1 MLFLKNHANSDSYDM
16 KFLLLVCH
24 DDLGCLGLAPKAG
37 GEMLAESVQLTHTL
51 HANGQYIHAS
61 PLTPTAQAAR
71 VAVRNGKASVT
82 DGPFAETHE
91 QVAGYFFVEAT
102 SRDEA
107 IDIAGRIPGARL
119 GHVEV
124 REVREITGLPSNKII

>member
-1 MLFLKNHANSDSYDM
+1 M

-24 DDLGCLGLAPKAG
+24 GDLGRLGFNEKEG
-37 GEMLAESVQLTHTL
+37 GEMLAESVRLTHAL
-51 HANGQYIHAS
+51 HAKGQYIHAS
-61 PLTPTAQAAR
+61 PLTPTAQGAR

-91 QVAGYFFVEAT
+91 QVAGYFFVEAV
-102 SRDEA
+102 SRIDA
-107 IDIAGRIPGARL
+107 IEIAKRIPGARL

-124 REVREITGLPSNKII
+124 RQVLDIDGLPLNKVV

>member
-1 MLFLKNHANSDSYDM
+1 
-16 KFLLLVCH
+16 
-24 DDLGCLGLAPKAG
+24 
-37 GEMLAESVQLTHTL
+37 L

-61 PLTPTAQAAR
+61 PLTQTAQAAR

>member
-1 MLFLKNHANSDSYDM
+1 MNRM

-24 DDLGCLGLAPKAG
+24 DDLGCLGLDEKAG
-37 GEMLAESVQLTHTL
+37 GDMLAESVQLTHDL
-51 HANGQYIHAS
+51 HAHGQYIHAS

-91 QVAGYFFVEAT
+91 QIAGYFFVEAA
-102 SRDEA
+102 SREEA
-107 IDIAGRIPGARL
+107 IDIAKRIPGARL

-124 REVREITGLPSNKII
+124 RQVREIAGLPLNKIA

>member
-1 MLFLKNHANSDSYDM
+1 MKRM

-24 DDLGCLGLAPKAG
+24 DDLGCLGLDEKAG
-37 GEMLAESVQLTHTL
+37 GDMLAESVRLTHDL
-51 HANGQYIHAS
+51 HANEQYLHAS
-61 PLTPTAQAAR
+61 PLAPKAQAAR

-91 QVAGYFFVEAT
+91 QVAGYFFVEAA

-107 IDIAGRIPGARL
+107 IDIAKRIPGARL

-124 REVREITGLPSNKII
+124 RQVREIAGLPSNKIV

>member
-1 MLFLKNHANSDSYDM
+1 M

-24 DDLGCLGLAPKAG
+24 DDLSRMGMSESQCG
-37 GEMLAESVQLTHTL
+37 GMLLESVALTHAL
-51 HANGQYIHAS
+51 DAKGQYIHAS
-61 PLTPTAQAAR
+61 PLTPAAQAAR

-91 QVAGYFFVEAT
+91 QVAGYFFVEAA

-107 IDIAGRIPGARL
+107 IEIAKRIPGARL
-119 GHVEV
+119 GHVDV
-124 REVREITGLPSNKII
+124 RQVQDIDGLPSNKVI

>member
-1 MLFLKNHANSDSYDM
+1 MQERDM

-24 DDLGCLGLAPKAG
+24 GNPANLGYSDADCGS
-37 GEMLAESVQLTHTL
+37 MLVESVQLTHTL
-51 HANGQYIHAS
+51 HAHGQYIHAS

-91 QVAGYFFVEAT
+91 QVAGYFFIEAA

-107 IDIAGRIPGARL
+107 IDIARRIPGARL

-124 REVREITGLPSNKII
+124 REVREIDGLPGESRV

>member
-1 MLFLKNHANSDSYDM
+1 M

-24 DDLGCLGLAPKAG
+24 DDLGCLGLDEKTG
-37 GEMLAESVQLTHTL
+37 GDMLAESVQLTHAL
-51 HANGQYIHAS
+51 HANGQYIHAA

-71 VAVRNGKASVT
+71 VAMRNGKASVT
-82 DGPFAETHE
+82 DGPFVETHE

-107 IDIAGRIPGARL
+107 IEIGKRIPGARL

-124 REVREITGLPSNKII
+124 RQVRDIDGLPINKIL